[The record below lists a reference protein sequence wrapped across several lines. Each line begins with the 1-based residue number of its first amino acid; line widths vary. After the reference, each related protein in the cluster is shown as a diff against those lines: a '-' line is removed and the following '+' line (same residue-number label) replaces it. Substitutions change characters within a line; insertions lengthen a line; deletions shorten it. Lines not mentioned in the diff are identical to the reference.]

1 MVGKSDEGE
10 MTGVIERV
18 GGERVWFG
26 GESETS
32 EDPTQPR
39 EPDPHSQWTERDSE
53 RGEGEVSQDSTHSMR
68 KTKSSV
74 IYEKTKNVD
83 AIQRLLGHASVSATS
98 AYLWIN
104 DNEATDLA
112 RSINIWFNLNE
123 LFFELYP
130 IC

>member
-1 MVGKSDEGE
+1 
-10 MTGVIERV
+10 
-18 GGERVWFG
+18 
-26 GESETS
+26 
-32 EDPTQPR
+32 
-39 EPDPHSQWTERDSE
+39 
-53 RGEGEVSQDSTHSMR
+53 MR

-112 RSINIWFNLNE
+112 RSINI
-123 LFFELYP
+123 
-130 IC
+130 